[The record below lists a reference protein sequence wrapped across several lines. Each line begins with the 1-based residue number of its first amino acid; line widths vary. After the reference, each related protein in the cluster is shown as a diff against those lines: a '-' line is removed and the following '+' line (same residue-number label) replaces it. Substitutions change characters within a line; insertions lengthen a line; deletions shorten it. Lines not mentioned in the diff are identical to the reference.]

1 VWTLLINLLTGKIPS
16 STASR
21 RSPVVNRRG
30 FTLLRWWWRW
40 PSSAWRCWLFDL
52 NAGAVN
58 SHAYAKRLTV
68 ATMLARSKMTDLE
81 QELYDKG
88 FDTDDQER
96 SGDFKGEGW
105 EAFTWKA
112 QILAPRTA
120 NVSPDKLI
128 EALFNIP
135 AGPNGGIA
143 GLASLFGGGRDGGV
157 GALTS
162 SLGGAGGLGALA
174 SAAGGLGGPLPPGA
188 TGPSG
193 LQALG
198 PMGALAQT
206 QMTQLLDQIQKGV
219 REVHLT
225 VSWKE
230 GKRTES
236 IDVVTDVVSLRPG
249 SDRNAHPELPSAS
262 STTGC
267 PECPSCRRGQGAFPR
282 RNPAGFTGAPT
293 GATRHRA
300 RNSIPLE
307 GRSVSAEAH
316 PWIHSPGSGL
326 SPWRSRR

>member
-1 VWTLLINLLTGKIPS
+1 
-16 STASR
+16 
-21 RSPVVNRRG
+21 VNRRG
-30 FTLLRWWWRW
+30 FTLLEVVV
-40 PSSAWRCWLFDL
+40 ALAILGLALLAIFDL

-96 SGDFKGEGW
+96 SGDFKSEGW

-219 REVHLT
+219 REIHLT

-249 SDRNAHPELPSAS
+249 SDRNGTPGAPLSATG
-262 STTGC
+262 TTGV
-267 PECPSCRRGQGAFPR
+267 PGVPPLPGAGAFP
-282 RNPAGFTGAPT
+282 AGGIPPGFSTGGPNR
-293 GATRHRA
+293 G
-300 RNSIPLE
+300 NVPQGVPLDPF
-307 GRSVSAEAH
+307 GR
-316 PWIHSPGSGL
+316 PI
-326 SPWRSRR
+326 RQ